1 MTKRLYSLLL
11 FFLCGF
17 SLSSF
22 AQLGQNILPNGGF
35 EDYGTTPPPKVA
47 STRAEE
53 SADEDSNDSDDS
65 DDSDDGSAED
75 NRLEFLGPYLKPQ
88 FWFINGTLYP
98 QRTKDAHG
106 GKYAIRFYPNGGSFF
121 SRDADFN
128 ASHLRVKGGATY
140 RLTYWYKGQKMKNN
154 VVTTIDWFRGGTKLK
169 KDERKAAVDLATNI
183 SETWQKKEI
192 IFEAP
197 RQADHAGVG
206 FNLELDDEAQT
217 AGGYIQMDDI
227 SLVMIAEPAEIIK
240 LLPPTDLKA
249 KAQQREILLSW
260 SPVEQAKA
268 QYEVRVNGEVKTT
281 TSEHQYLLTHLEPN
295 TNYTITIATR
305 LGEERSEKTAQLAV
319 KTEPLDR
326 GVNDN
331 TRIPHLYMIRENGT
345 CPRRLP
351 LYWRDLAETS
361 AQITYEIDDQAVQ
374 PDGDFL
380 IFSSAGNHVLRIVVV
395 ETPEREWT
403 LEYVLQV
410 D

>member
-35 EDYGTTPPPKVA
+35 EDYGTTPPKVA

-53 SADEDSNDSDDS
+53 SADDDSDDS

-88 FWFINGTLYP
+88 FWYINASLSP
-98 QRTKDAHG
+98 KRTKDAHSG
-106 GKYAIRFYPNGGSFF
+106 EYAIRFYPNGGSFYT
-121 SRDADFN
+121 RDAEFYPY
-128 ASHLRVKGGATY
+128 HLRVKGGATY

-169 KDERKAAVDLATNI
+169 KDERKGAADLATNI

-217 AGGYIQMDDI
+217 TGGYIQMDDI

-281 TSEHQYLLTHLEPN
+281 TSEHQYLLTHLLPN
-295 TNYTITIATR
+295 TNYVITIATR
-305 LGEERSEKTAQLAV
+305 VGEELSEKTAQLAV
-319 KTEPLDR
+319 KTQQLDR
-326 GVNDN
+326 GVNDD
-331 TRIPHLYMIRENGT
+331 TRIPQLYAIRENGT

-351 LYWRDLAETS
+351 LYWRDLAEN
-361 AQITYEIDDQAVQ
+361 AAKITYEIDDQAVL
-374 PDGDFL
+374 PDGDILVFP
-380 IFSSAGNHVLRIVVV
+380 SAGEHVLRIVVV
-395 ETPEREWT
+395 ESPEREWT

>member
-35 EDYGTTPPPKVA
+35 EDYGTTPPKVA

-53 SADEDSNDSDDS
+53 SADDDS
-65 DDSDDGSAED
+65 DDSDDDSAED
-75 NRLEFLGPYLKPQ
+75 NRLEFLGTSLKLQ

-169 KDERKAAVDLATNI
+169 KDERKAAADLATNI

-217 AGGYIQMDDI
+217 TGGYIQMDDI

-249 KAQQREILLSW
+249 KAQQREIFLSW

-268 QYEVRVNGEVKTT
+268 QYEVSVNGEVKTT
-281 TSEHQYLLTHLEPN
+281 TSETKCLLTHLEPN

-319 KTEPLDR
+319 KTEQLDR

-380 IFSSAGNHVLRIVVV
+380 VFSSAGNHVLRIVVV

>member
-35 EDYGTTPPPKVA
+35 EDYGTTPPKVA

-169 KDERKAAVDLATNI
+169 KDERKAAADLATNI

-217 AGGYIQMDDI
+217 TGGYIQMDDI

-281 TSEHQYLLTHLEPN
+281 TSETKCLLTHLEPN

-319 KTEPLDR
+319 KTEQLDR
-326 GVNDN
+326 GVNDK

-361 AQITYEIDDQAVQ
+361 AQITYEIDDQVVQ

-380 IFSSAGNHVLRIVVV
+380 VFSSAGNHVLRIVVV

>member
-35 EDYGTTPPPKVA
+35 EDYGTTPPKVA

-53 SADEDSNDSDDS
+53 SADDDSNDSDDS
-65 DDSDDGSAED
+65 DDDSAED
-75 NRLEFLGPYLKPQ
+75 NRLEFLGTSLKLQ

-169 KDERKAAVDLATNI
+169 KDERKAAADLATNI
-183 SETWQKKEI
+183 SEKWQKKEI
-192 IFEAP
+192 VFEAP

-217 AGGYIQMDDI
+217 TGGYIQMDDI

-268 QYEVRVNGEVKTT
+268 QYEVSVNGEVKTT
-281 TSEHQYLLTHLEPN
+281 TSETKCLLTHLEPN

-319 KTEPLDR
+319 KSEQLDR

-380 IFSSAGNHVLRIVVV
+380 VFSSAGNHVLRIVVV

>member
-35 EDYGTTPPPKVA
+35 EDYGTTPPKVA

-53 SADEDSNDSDDS
+53 SADDDSNDSDDS
-65 DDSDDGSAED
+65 DDDSAED
-75 NRLEFLGPYLKPQ
+75 NRLEFLGTSLKLQ

-169 KDERKAAVDLATNI
+169 KDERKAAADLATNI
-183 SETWQKKEI
+183 SEKWQKKEI
-192 IFEAP
+192 VFEAP

-217 AGGYIQMDDI
+217 TGGYIQMDDI

-281 TSEHQYLLTHLEPN
+281 TSETKCLLTHLEPN

-319 KTEPLDR
+319 KTEQLDR
-326 GVNDN
+326 GVNDK

-380 IFSSAGNHVLRIVVV
+380 VFSSAGEHVLRIVVV

>member
-35 EDYGTTPPPKVA
+35 EDYGTTPPKVA

-53 SADEDSNDSDDS
+53 SADDDSNDSDDS
-65 DDSDDGSAED
+65 DDDSAED
-75 NRLEFLGPYLKPQ
+75 NRLEFLGTSLKLQ

-128 ASHLRVKGGATY
+128 PSHLRVKGGATY

-169 KDERKAAVDLATNI
+169 KDERKAAADLATNI

-217 AGGYIQMDDI
+217 TGGYIQMDDI

-281 TSEHQYLLTHLEPN
+281 TSETKCLLTHLEPN

-319 KTEPLDR
+319 KTEQLDR

-351 LYWRDLAETS
+351 LYWRDLAEN
-361 AQITYEIDDQAVQ
+361 AAKITYEIDDQAVQ

-380 IFSSAGNHVLRIVVV
+380 VFSSAGNHVLRIVVV
-395 ETPEREWT
+395 ESPEREWT

>member
-35 EDYGTTPPPKVA
+35 EDYGTTPPKVA

-75 NRLEFLGPYLKPQ
+75 NRLEFLGPSLKPQ
-88 FWFINGTLYP
+88 FWFINSTLYP

-169 KDERKAAVDLATNI
+169 KDERKAAADLATNI

-192 IFEAP
+192 VFEAP

-217 AGGYIQMDDI
+217 TGGYIQMDDI

-249 KAQQREILLSW
+249 KAQQREIALSW
-260 SPVEQAKA
+260 SPVEQTKA

-281 TSEHQYLLTHLEPN
+281 TSETKYLLTHLEPN

-319 KTEPLDR
+319 KTEQLDR

-380 IFSSAGNHVLRIVVV
+380 VFSSAGNHVLRIVVV

>member
-35 EDYGTTPPPKVA
+35 EDYGTTPPKVA

-53 SADEDSNDSDDS
+53 SADDDSNDS

-75 NRLEFLGPYLKPQ
+75 NRLEFLGTSLKLQ

-169 KDERKAAVDLATNI
+169 KDERKAAADLATNI

-268 QYEVRVNGEVKTT
+268 QYEVSVNGEVKTT
-281 TSEHQYLLTHLEPN
+281 TSETKCLLTHLEPN

-305 LGEERSEKTAQLAV
+305 LGEERSEKTAQLTV
-319 KTEPLDR
+319 KTEQLDR
-326 GVNDN
+326 GVNDK

-380 IFSSAGNHVLRIVVV
+380 VFSSAGNHVLRIVVV

>member
-35 EDYGTTPPPKVA
+35 EDYGTTPPKVA

-53 SADEDSNDSDDS
+53 SADDDSNDS

-75 NRLEFLGPYLKPQ
+75 NRLEFLGTSLKLQ

-128 ASHLRVKGGATY
+128 PSHLPVKGGATY

-169 KDERKAAVDLATNI
+169 KDERKAAADLATNI

-206 FNLELDDEAQT
+206 FNLEFDDEAQT

-281 TSEHQYLLTHLEPN
+281 TSETKCLLTHLEPN

-319 KTEPLDR
+319 KTEQLDR
-326 GVNDN
+326 GVNDK

-351 LYWRDLAETS
+351 LYWRDLAEN
-361 AQITYEIDDQAVQ
+361 AANITYEIDDQAVQ

-380 IFSSAGNHVLRIVVV
+380 VFSSAGEHVLRIVVV

>member
-1 MTKRLYSLLL
+1 MTKRLYTLLL
-11 FFLCGF
+11 FVLCGF

-35 EDYGTTPPPKVA
+35 EDYGTTPPKVA

-75 NRLEFLGPYLKPQ
+75 NRLEFLGTSLKPQ
-88 FWFINGTLYP
+88 FWFINPTLYP

-121 SRDADFN
+121 SRAADFN
-128 ASHLRVKGGATY
+128 PSHLPVKGGATY

-169 KDERKAAVDLATNI
+169 KDERKAAADLATNI

-192 IFEAP
+192 VFEAP

-206 FNLELDDEAQT
+206 FYLVYDEEAQS
-217 AGGYIQMDDI
+217 GGYIQMDDI

-281 TSEHQYLLTHLEPN
+281 TSETKCLLTHLEPN

-319 KTEPLDR
+319 KTEQLDR

-380 IFSSAGNHVLRIVVV
+380 VFSSAGNHVLRIVVV

>member
-35 EDYGTTPPPKVA
+35 EDYGTTPTKIT
-47 STRAEE
+47 STRAGEP
-53 SADEDSNDSDDS
+53 ADDDSDDS
-65 DDSDDGSAED
+65 DDSDGSDDDSKE
-75 NRLEFLGPYLKPQ
+75 NNSPEYLGSSLKLQ
-88 FWFINGTLYP
+88 FWYVNGTLYP
-98 QRTKDAHG
+98 QRTNDAHS
-106 GKYAIRFYPNGGSFF
+106 GKYAIIFYPNGGSFF

-128 ASHLRVKGGATY
+128 PYHLRVKGGATY

-154 VVTTIDWFRGGTKLK
+154 VITTIDWLRGGTKLK
-169 KDERKAAVDLATNI
+169 KDERKATADLATNI

-197 RQADHAGVG
+197 RNADHAGVG
-206 FNLELDDEAQT
+206 FYLNDDAETQA
-217 AGGYIQMDDI
+217 AGGFIQMDDI

-268 QYEVRVNGEVKTT
+268 QYEVSVNGELKTT
-281 TSEHQYLLTHLEPN
+281 TSEVKCLLTHLEPN

-319 KTEPLDR
+319 KTEQLDR
-326 GVNDN
+326 GVNDK

-351 LYWRDLAETS
+351 LYWRDLAEN
-361 AQITYEIDDQAVQ
+361 AAKITYEIDDQAVQ